1 MKKSLIALLVASMPA
16 AAFADVTI
24 YGAIKAG
31 VETYDQGGNTAKQ
44 TNIDDLGS
52 RIGFKGSEDL
62 GNGLKAIW
70 QVESGFAIDGNSD
83 GTNAGKAYT
92 GGSTGTLANRNSFI
106 GLQSNLGTLR
116 FGNVSNF
123 LDSDM
128 GLVDAWTYNSA
139 AAGLGIF
146 TRDATRLKN
155 SVRYDLPAIVP
166 GLTASM
172 QYGTKEGSKGVS
184 TTNLPADLSKQDRE
198 TYALGLG
205 YENSGFF
212 GKYNYTHQSPVVTGT
227 ATDKL
232 GNLYTLNQANDKHR
246 LEVGYNANNLFV
258 GLGYQQAKGDA
269 SIVGSAWGSLVD
281 NGAYYD
287 KNAVFGLNDKF
298 KTTEYALTV
307 AYTFGA
313 ITPKFTYAH
322 GDDVKVGG
330 NTMHNTKYDQ
340 YVLGADY
347 ALSKRTTVGAQYGE
361 IKVGGTN
368 PATQATNQNLK
379 TFGLNMVHNF

>member
-31 VETYDQGGNTAKQ
+31 VENLDLGGKAAKQ

-92 GGSTGTLANRNSFI
+92 GGSTGTLANRNSFL

-116 FGNVSNF
+116 FGNVSNY

-128 GLVDAWTYNSA
+128 GLVDAWSYNSQIL
-139 AAGLGIF
+139 GLGIF

-155 SVRYDLPAIVP
+155 SVRYDLPAVVP
-166 GLTASM
+166 GLTASL
-172 QYGTKEGSKGVS
+172 QYGTKEDKSAAS
-184 TTNLPADLSKQDRE
+184 QQHE
-198 TYALGLG
+198 TSIVGLG

-212 GKYNYTHQSPVVTGT
+212 GKYAYTHESEIAGI
-227 ATDKL
+227 
-232 GNLYTLNQANDKHR
+232 ANDKHR
-246 LEVGYNANNLFV
+246 VEVGYNANNLFV
-258 GLGYQQAKGDA
+258 GLGYQQEQGASSLAWNGFAPQTVVAGAKT
-269 SIVGSAWGSLVD
+269 
-281 NGAYYD
+281 
-287 KNAVFGLNDKF
+287 
-298 KTTEYALTV
+298 KTSEYALT
-307 AYTFGA
+307 ASYSFGA

-322 GDDVKVGG
+322 GDNVKYNSVKQD
-330 NTMHNTKYDQ
+330 NTGYDQ
-340 YVLGADY
+340 YLLGADY

-361 IKVGGTN
+361 
-368 PATQATNQNLK
+368 LK
-379 TFGLNMVHNF
+379 FKGYDKQKALGLNLVHNF

>member
-1 MKKSLIALLVASMPA
+1 TMKKSLIALLVASMPA

-31 VETYDQGGNTAKQ
+31 VENVDNGTKK

-70 QVESGFAIDGNSD
+70 QVESGFAIDGNKEQYSASSS
-83 GTNAGKAYT
+83 GTFA
-92 GGSTGTLANRNSFI
+92 SRNSFL

-123 LDSDM
+123 QDSDM
-128 GLVDAWTYNSA
+128 GVVDTWSYNNA
-139 AAGLGIF
+139 ALGLGIF
-146 TRDATRLKN
+146 TRDGARLKN

-166 GLTASM
+166 GLTAAF
-172 QYGTKEGSKGVS
+172 QYGTKEDKSAK
-184 TTNLPADLSKQDRE
+184 TQDRE
-198 TYALGLG
+198 TYNLGLG

-212 GKYNYTHQSPVVTGT
+212 GKYDYQYESHVASGVEFSNKGNRKHQ
-227 ATDKL
+227 
-232 GNLYTLNQANDKHR
+232 

-258 GLGYQQAKGDA
+258 GFGYKQSQGDVTTTALSALATPTQVTAIQGVLGNG
-269 SIVGSAWGSLVD
+269 VD
-281 NGAYYD
+281 
-287 KNAVFGLNDKF
+287 F
-298 KTTEYALTV
+298 KTTEYALT
-307 AYTFGA
+307 AGYTFGA

-322 GDDVKVGG
+322 GDNLKAEGETLD
-330 NTMHNTKYDQ
+330 NSKYDQ
-340 YVLGADY
+340 FVLGVDY

-361 IKVGGTN
+361 IKLGNNAAALLLSNGNT
-368 PATQATNQNLK
+368 K
-379 TFGLNMVHNF
+379 IKSFGLNMVHNF